1 MKCNSSVSL
10 SHLSAVDFIPF
21 RLYNDFIIFGRKLM
35 NLSVSVL
42 RQKYR
47 RYGEYMWY
55 AALILL
61 LIPVYLG
68 FCDTASLPLL
78 KYALLLGSLMGY
90 CLLGLKIYFLD
101 GRGPKELALFTGIFL
116 LLGLGVVFSGTR
128 ALFSVF
134 LLALGARD
142 VPFSRIAKLCLC
154 FFLGVLA
161 LNTLLVFAGVL
172 EDTLLIRGEVWG
184 RGNVRHTLGFGYPNT
199 LALWG
204 MAAVFA
210 ALLVFPRSF
219 RGLALCLVF
228 SLGLFALTDSKAA
241 CFSQLAALFLCL
253 LLRFLGP
260 KLEGKKW
267 VPWVCGGLVALA
279 AFGFVALSLLY
290 RQDSRIFAL
299 LNTIFSQ
306 RLGYANQGF
315 RLFGISLFGARVDFG
330 WDPVDSLYAYG
341 PICLGLVPSL
351 LYLALAVFCA
361 CRAAGQGKWEMV
373 AVLLAA
379 SLYCT
384 MEYGLINPIL
394 VPVFGACARL
404 SEAKG
409 EQKP

>member
-1 MKCNSSVSL
+1 
-10 SHLSAVDFIPF
+10 
-21 RLYNDFIIFGRKLM
+21 M
-35 NLSVSVL
+35 NLSVSGL
-42 RQKYR
+42 RQKYS
-47 RYGEYMWY
+47 RYGEYLWY
-55 AALILL
+55 GALILL

-68 FCDTASLPLL
+68 FYNTASLPLL
-78 KYALLLGSLMGY
+78 KYTLLLGSLIGY

-101 GRGPKELALFTGIFL
+101 GHSPKELALYTGIFL

-134 LLALGARD
+134 LLAFGARE

-154 FFLGVLA
+154 FFLGVLT

-184 RGNVRHTLGFGYPNT
+184 QGNVRHTLGFGYPNT

-210 ALLVFPRSF
+210 ALLVFT
-219 RGLALCLVF
+219 RGYWGIALCLVL
-228 SLGLFALTDSKAA
+228 SQGLFLLTDSKAA
-241 CFSQLAALFLCL
+241 YFSQLAAVVLCL

-260 KLEGKKW
+260 KLEGKRW
-267 VPWVCGGLVALA
+267 VPWACGGLVALV

-290 RQDSRIFAL
+290 REDSRIFGL

-315 RLFGISLFGARVDFG
+315 RLFGVSLFGAQVDFG
-330 WDPVDSLYAYG
+330 WDPVDSLYTYG

-351 LYLALAVFCA
+351 LYLCLGGYSTY
-361 CRAAGQGKWEMV
+361 RAAKNGKWEMV

-404 SEAKG
+404 TDAKK
-409 EQKP
+409 E

>member
-1 MKCNSSVSL
+1 
-10 SHLSAVDFIPF
+10 
-21 RLYNDFIIFGRKLM
+21 M
-35 NLSVSVL
+35 NLSVSGL
-42 RQKYR
+42 RQKYS
-47 RYGEYMWY
+47 RYGEYLWY
-55 AALILL
+55 SALILL

-68 FCDTASLPLL
+68 FYNTASLPLL
-78 KYALLLGSLMGY
+78 KYTLLLGSLIGY

-101 GRGPKELALFTGIFL
+101 GHSPKELALYTGVFL

-134 LLALGARD
+134 LLAFGARE
-142 VPFSRIAKLCLC
+142 VPFSRIARVCLC

-184 RGNVRHTLGFGYPNT
+184 QGNVRHTLGFGYPNT

-210 ALLVFPRSF
+210 ALLVFT
-219 RGLALCLVF
+219 RGYWGIALCLVL
-228 SLGLFALTDSKAA
+228 SQGLFLLTDSKAA
-241 CFSQLAALFLCL
+241 YFSQLAAVVLCL

-260 KLEGKKW
+260 KLEGKRW
-267 VPWVCGGLVALA
+267 VPWACGGLVALV

-290 RQDSRIFAL
+290 REDSRIFGL

-306 RLGYANQGF
+306 RLGYSNQGF
-315 RLFGISLFGARVDFG
+315 RLFGVSLFGARVDFG
-330 WDPVDSLYAYG
+330 WDPVDSLYTYG

-351 LYLALAVFCA
+351 LYLALAIASTF
-361 CRAAGQGKWEMV
+361 RAVKHGKWEMV

-394 VPVFGACARL
+394 VPVFGACAGL
-404 SEAKG
+404 SEAK
-409 EQKP
+409 EE

>member
-1 MKCNSSVSL
+1 
-10 SHLSAVDFIPF
+10 
-21 RLYNDFIIFGRKLM
+21 M
-35 NLSVSVL
+35 NLSVSGL
-42 RQKYR
+42 RQKYS
-47 RYGEYMWY
+47 RYGEYLWY
-55 AALILL
+55 SALILL

-68 FCDTASLPLL
+68 FYNTASLPLL
-78 KYALLLGSLMGY
+78 KYTLLLGSLIGY

-101 GRGPKELALFTGIFL
+101 GHSPKELALYTGIFL

-134 LLALGARD
+134 LLAFGARE
-142 VPFSRIAKLCLC
+142 VLFSRIAKLCLC
-154 FFLGVLA
+154 FFLGVLT

-184 RGNVRHTLGFGYPNT
+184 QGNVRHTLGFGYPNT

-210 ALLVFPRSF
+210 ALLVFPQSYW
-219 RGLALCLVF
+219 GIALCLVL
-228 SLGLFALTDSKAA
+228 SQGLFLLTDSKAA
-241 CFSQLAALFLCL
+241 YFSQLAAVFLCL

-267 VPWVCGGLVALA
+267 VPWACGGLVALV

-290 RQDSRIFAL
+290 REDSRIFGL

-306 RLGYANQGF
+306 RLGYSNQGL
-315 RLFGISLFGARVDFG
+315 RLFGVSLFGAQVDFG
-330 WDPVDSLYAYG
+330 WDPVDSLYTYG

-351 LYLALAVFCA
+351 FYLCLGVYSTY
-361 CRAAGQGKWEMV
+361 RAAKNGKWEMV

-394 VPVFGACARL
+394 APVFGACARL
-404 SEAKG
+404 TDAKK
-409 EQKP
+409 E

>member
-1 MKCNSSVSL
+1 
-10 SHLSAVDFIPF
+10 
-21 RLYNDFIIFGRKLM
+21 M
-35 NLSVSVL
+35 NLSVSGL
-42 RQKYR
+42 RQKYS
-47 RYGEYMWY
+47 RYGEYLWY
-55 AALILL
+55 SALILL

-78 KYALLLGSLMGY
+78 KYGLLLGSLIGY

-101 GRGPKELALFTGIFL
+101 GHSPKELALYTGIFL

-134 LLALGARD
+134 LLAFGARE

-154 FFLGVLA
+154 FFLGVLT

-184 RGNVRHTLGFGYPNT
+184 QGNVRHTLGFGYPNT

-210 ALLVFPRSF
+210 ALLVFPRSYW
-219 RGLALCLVF
+219 GIALCLVL
-228 SLGLFALTDSKAA
+228 SQGLFLLTDSKAA
-241 CFSQLAALFLCL
+241 YFSQLAAVVLCL

-260 KLEGKKW
+260 KLEGKRW
-267 VPWVCGGLVALA
+267 VPWACGGLVALV

-290 RQDSRIFAL
+290 REDSRIFGL

-306 RLGYANQGF
+306 RLGYSNQGF
-315 RLFGISLFGARVDFG
+315 RLFGVSLFGAQVDFG
-330 WDPVDSLYAYG
+330 WDPVDSLYTYG

-351 LYLALAVFCA
+351 LYLALAIASTF
-361 CRAAGQGKWEMV
+361 RAAKNGKWEMV

-394 VPVFGACARL
+394 APIFGACAGL
-404 SEAKG
+404 SEAK
-409 EQKP
+409 EE

>member
-1 MKCNSSVSL
+1 
-10 SHLSAVDFIPF
+10 
-21 RLYNDFIIFGRKLM
+21 M
-35 NLSVSVL
+35 NLSVSGL
-42 RQKYR
+42 RQKYS
-47 RYGEYMWY
+47 RYGEYLWY
-55 AALILL
+55 SALILL

-68 FCDTASLPLL
+68 FYNTASLPLL
-78 KYALLLGSLMGY
+78 KYTLLLGSLIGY

-101 GRGPKELALFTGIFL
+101 GHSPKELALYTGIFL

-134 LLALGARD
+134 LLAFGARE

-154 FFLGVLA
+154 FFLGVLT

-184 RGNVRHTLGFGYPNT
+184 QGNVRHTLGFGYPNT

-210 ALLVFPRSF
+210 ALLVFTRSYW
-219 RGLALCLVF
+219 GIALCLVL
-228 SLGLFALTDSKAA
+228 SQGLFLLTDSKAA
-241 CFSQLAALFLCL
+241 YFSQLAAVFLCL

-267 VPWVCGGLVALA
+267 VPWVCGGLVALV

-290 RQDSRIFAL
+290 REDSRIFGL

-306 RLGYANQGF
+306 RLGYSNQGL
-315 RLFGISLFGARVDFG
+315 RLFGISLFGAQVDFG
-330 WDPVDSLYAYG
+330 WDPVDSLYTYG

-351 LYLALAVFCA
+351 LYLCLGVSSTW
-361 CRAAGQGKWEMV
+361 RAAKNGKWEMV

-394 VPVFGACARL
+394 APVFGACARL
-404 SEAKG
+404 TDAKK
-409 EQKP
+409 E

>member
-1 MKCNSSVSL
+1 
-10 SHLSAVDFIPF
+10 
-21 RLYNDFIIFGRKLM
+21 M
-35 NLSVSVL
+35 NLSVSGL
-42 RQKYR
+42 RQKYS
-47 RYGEYMWY
+47 RYGEYLWY
-55 AALILL
+55 SALILL

-78 KYALLLGSLMGY
+78 KYTLLLGSLIGY

-101 GRGPKELALFTGIFL
+101 GHSPKELALYTGIFL

-134 LLALGARD
+134 LLAFGARE
-142 VPFSRIAKLCLC
+142 VPFSRIARVCLC

-184 RGNVRHTLGFGYPNT
+184 QGNVRHTLGFGYPNT

-210 ALLVFPRSF
+210 ALLVFTRSYW
-219 RGLALCLVF
+219 GIALCLVL
-228 SLGLFALTDSKAA
+228 SQGLFLLTDSKAA
-241 CFSQLAALFLCL
+241 YFSQLAAVVLCL

-267 VPWVCGGLVALA
+267 VPWVCGGLVALV

-290 RQDSRIFAL
+290 REDSRIFGL

-306 RLGYANQGF
+306 RLGYSNQGL

-330 WDPVDSLYAYG
+330 WDPVDSLYTYG

-351 LYLALAVFCA
+351 LYLCLGVSSTW
-361 CRAAGQGKWEMV
+361 RAAKNGKWEMV

-394 VPVFGACARL
+394 APVFGACARL
-404 SEAKG
+404 TDAKK
-409 EQKP
+409 E

>member
-1 MKCNSSVSL
+1 MKSNSPEAL
-10 SHLSAVDFIPF
+10 SFLSAVDFIPF

-35 NLSVSVL
+35 NLSVSGL
-42 RQKYR
+42 RQKYS
-47 RYGEYMWY
+47 RYGEYLWY
-55 AALILL
+55 SALILL

-68 FCDTASLPLL
+68 FYNTASLPLL
-78 KYALLLGSLMGY
+78 KYTLLLGSLIGY

-101 GRGPKELALFTGIFL
+101 GHSPKELALYTGIFL

-134 LLALGARD
+134 LLAFGARE

-154 FFLGVLA
+154 FFLGVLT

-184 RGNVRHTLGFGYPNT
+184 QGNVRHTLGFGYPNT

-210 ALLVFPRSF
+210 ALLVFTRSYW
-219 RGLALCLVF
+219 GIALCLVL
-228 SLGLFALTDSKAA
+228 SQGLFLLTDSKAA
-241 CFSQLAALFLCL
+241 YFSQLAAVFLCL

-267 VPWVCGGLVALA
+267 VPWVCGGLVALV

-290 RQDSRIFAL
+290 REDSRIFGL

-306 RLGYANQGF
+306 RLGYSNQGL
-315 RLFGISLFGARVDFG
+315 RLFGISLFGAQVDFG
-330 WDPVDSLYAYG
+330 WDPVDSLYTYG

-351 LYLALAVFCA
+351 LYLCLGVSSTW
-361 CRAAGQGKWEMV
+361 RAAKNGKWEMV

-394 VPVFGACARL
+394 APVFGACARL
-404 SEAKG
+404 TDAKK
-409 EQKP
+409 E

>member
-1 MKCNSSVSL
+1 
-10 SHLSAVDFIPF
+10 
-21 RLYNDFIIFGRKLM
+21 M
-35 NLSVSVL
+35 NLSVSGL
-42 RQKYR
+42 RQKYS
-47 RYGEYMWY
+47 RYGEYLWY
-55 AALILL
+55 SALILL

-68 FCDTASLPLL
+68 FYNTASLPLL
-78 KYALLLGSLMGY
+78 KYTLLLGSLIGY

-101 GRGPKELALFTGIFL
+101 GHSPKELALYTGIFL

-134 LLALGARD
+134 LLAFGARE

-154 FFLGVLA
+154 FFLGVLT

-184 RGNVRHTLGFGYPNT
+184 QGNVRHTLGFGYPNT

-210 ALLVFPRSF
+210 ALLVFT
-219 RGLALCLVF
+219 RGYWGIALCLVL
-228 SLGLFALTDSKAA
+228 SQGLFLLTDSKAA
-241 CFSQLAALFLCL
+241 YFSQLAAVVLCL

-260 KLEGKKW
+260 KLEGKRW
-267 VPWVCGGLVALA
+267 VPWACGGLVALV

-290 RQDSRIFAL
+290 REDSRIFGL

-306 RLGYANQGF
+306 RLGYSNQGF
-315 RLFGISLFGARVDFG
+315 RLFGVSLFGAQVDFG
-330 WDPVDSLYAYG
+330 WDPVDSLYTYG

-351 LYLALAVFCA
+351 LYLCLGGYSTY
-361 CRAAGQGKWEMV
+361 RAAKNGKWEMV

-394 VPVFGACARL
+394 VPVFGACAGL
-404 SEAKG
+404 SEAK
-409 EQKP
+409 EE

>member
-1 MKCNSSVSL
+1 
-10 SHLSAVDFIPF
+10 
-21 RLYNDFIIFGRKLM
+21 M
-35 NLSVSVL
+35 NLSVSGL
-42 RQKYR
+42 RQKYS
-47 RYGEYMWY
+47 RYGEYLWY
-55 AALILL
+55 SALILL

-78 KYALLLGSLMGY
+78 KYTLLLGSLIGY

-101 GRGPKELALFTGIFL
+101 GHSPKELALYTGIFL

-134 LLALGARD
+134 LLAFGARE
-142 VPFSRIAKLCLC
+142 VPFSRIARVCLC
-154 FFLGVLA
+154 FFLGVLT

-184 RGNVRHTLGFGYPNT
+184 QGNVRHTLGFGYPNT

-210 ALLVFPRSF
+210 ALLVFT
-219 RGLALCLVF
+219 RGYWGIALCLVL
-228 SLGLFALTDSKAA
+228 SQGLFLLTDSKAA
-241 CFSQLAALFLCL
+241 YFSQLAAVFLCL

-260 KLEGKKW
+260 KLEGKRW
-267 VPWVCGGLVALA
+267 VPWACGGLVALV

-290 RQDSRIFAL
+290 REDSRIFGL

-306 RLGYANQGF
+306 RLGYSNQGF
-315 RLFGISLFGARVDFG
+315 RLFGVSLFGAQVDFG
-330 WDPVDSLYAYG
+330 WDPVDSLYTYG

-351 LYLALAVFCA
+351 LYLCLGGYSTY
-361 CRAAGQGKWEMV
+361 RAAKNGKWEMV

-394 VPVFGACARL
+394 APVFGACARL
-404 SEAKG
+404 TDAKK
-409 EQKP
+409 E

>member
-1 MKCNSSVSL
+1 
-10 SHLSAVDFIPF
+10 
-21 RLYNDFIIFGRKLM
+21 M
-35 NLSVSVL
+35 NLSVSGL
-42 RQKYR
+42 RQKYS
-47 RYGEYMWY
+47 RYGEYLWY
-55 AALILL
+55 SALILL

-68 FCDTASLPLL
+68 FYNTASLPLL
-78 KYALLLGSLMGY
+78 KYTLLLGSLIGY

-101 GRGPKELALFTGIFL
+101 GHSPKELALYTGIFL

-134 LLALGARD
+134 LLAFGARE

-154 FFLGVLA
+154 FFLGVLT

-184 RGNVRHTLGFGYPNT
+184 QGNVRHTLGFGYPNT

-210 ALLVFPRSF
+210 ALLVFT
-219 RGLALCLVF
+219 RGYWGIALCLVL
-228 SLGLFALTDSKAA
+228 SQGLFLLTDSKAA
-241 CFSQLAALFLCL
+241 YFSQLAAVVLCL

-260 KLEGKKW
+260 KLEGKRW
-267 VPWVCGGLVALA
+267 VPWACGGLVALV

-290 RQDSRIFAL
+290 REDSRIFGL

-306 RLGYANQGF
+306 RLGYSNQGF
-315 RLFGISLFGARVDFG
+315 RLFGVSLFGAQVDFG
-330 WDPVDSLYAYG
+330 WDPVDSLYTYG

-351 LYLALAVFCA
+351 LYLCLGGYSTY
-361 CRAAGQGKWEMV
+361 RAAKNGKWEMV

-404 SEAKG
+404 TDAKK
-409 EQKP
+409 E

>member
-1 MKCNSSVSL
+1 
-10 SHLSAVDFIPF
+10 
-21 RLYNDFIIFGRKLM
+21 M
-35 NLSVSVL
+35 NLSVSGL
-42 RQKYR
+42 RQKYS
-47 RYGEYMWY
+47 RYGEYLWY
-55 AALILL
+55 SALILL

-68 FCDTASLPLL
+68 FYNTASLPLL
-78 KYALLLGSLMGY
+78 KYTLLLGSLIGY

-101 GRGPKELALFTGIFL
+101 GHSPKELALYTGIFL

-134 LLALGARD
+134 LLALGARE

-154 FFLGVLA
+154 FFLGVLT

-184 RGNVRHTLGFGYPNT
+184 QGNVRHTLGFGYPNT

-210 ALLVFPRSF
+210 ALLVFT
-219 RGLALCLVF
+219 RGYWGIALCLVL
-228 SLGLFALTDSKAA
+228 SQGLFLLTDSKAA
-241 CFSQLAALFLCL
+241 YFSQLAAVVLCL

-260 KLEGKKW
+260 KLEGKRW
-267 VPWVCGGLVALA
+267 VPWACGGLVALV

-290 RQDSRIFAL
+290 REDSRIFGL

-315 RLFGISLFGARVDFG
+315 RLFGVSLFGAQVDFG
-330 WDPVDSLYAYG
+330 WDPVDSLYTYG

-351 LYLALAVFCA
+351 LYLCLGGYSTY
-361 CRAAGQGKWEMV
+361 RAAKNGKWEMV

-394 VPVFGACARL
+394 APIFGACAGL
-404 SEAKG
+404 SEAK
-409 EQKP
+409 EE

>member
-1 MKCNSSVSL
+1 
-10 SHLSAVDFIPF
+10 
-21 RLYNDFIIFGRKLM
+21 M
-35 NLSVSVL
+35 NLSVSGL
-42 RQKYR
+42 RQKYS
-47 RYGEYMWY
+47 RYGEYLWY
-55 AALILL
+55 SALILL

-68 FCDTASLPLL
+68 FYNTASLPLL
-78 KYALLLGSLMGY
+78 KYTLLLGSLIGY

-101 GRGPKELALFTGIFL
+101 GHSPKELALYTGIFL

-134 LLALGARD
+134 LLAFGARE

-154 FFLGVLA
+154 FFLGVLT

-184 RGNVRHTLGFGYPNT
+184 QGNVRHTLGFGYPNT

-210 ALLVFPRSF
+210 ALLVFT
-219 RGLALCLVF
+219 RGYWGIALCLVL
-228 SLGLFALTDSKAA
+228 SQGLFLLTDSKAA
-241 CFSQLAALFLCL
+241 YFSQLAAVVLCL

-260 KLEGKKW
+260 KLEGKRW
-267 VPWVCGGLVALA
+267 VPWACGGLVALV

-290 RQDSRIFAL
+290 REDSRIFGL

-306 RLGYANQGF
+306 RLGYSNQGF
-315 RLFGISLFGARVDFG
+315 RLFGVSLFGAQVDFG
-330 WDPVDSLYAYG
+330 WDPVDSLYTYG

-351 LYLALAVFCA
+351 LYLCLGVSSTW
-361 CRAAGQGKWEMV
+361 RAAKNGKWEMV

-394 VPVFGACARL
+394 APIFGACAGL
-404 SEAKG
+404 SEAK
-409 EQKP
+409 EE

>member
-1 MKCNSSVSL
+1 
-10 SHLSAVDFIPF
+10 
-21 RLYNDFIIFGRKLM
+21 M
-35 NLSVSVL
+35 NLSVSGL
-42 RQKYR
+42 RQKYS
-47 RYGEYMWY
+47 RYGEYLWY
-55 AALILL
+55 SALILL

-68 FCDTASLPLL
+68 FYNTASLPLL
-78 KYALLLGSLMGY
+78 KYTLLLGSLIGY

-101 GRGPKELALFTGIFL
+101 GHSPKELALYTGIFL

-134 LLALGARD
+134 LLAFGARE

-154 FFLGVLA
+154 FFLGVLT

-184 RGNVRHTLGFGYPNT
+184 QGNVRHTLGFGYPNT

-210 ALLVFPRSF
+210 ALLVFPRSYW
-219 RGLALCLVF
+219 GIALCLVL
-228 SLGLFALTDSKAA
+228 SQGLFLLTDSKAA
-241 CFSQLAALFLCL
+241 YFSQLAAVFLCL

-267 VPWVCGGLVALA
+267 VPWVCGGLVALV

-290 RQDSRIFAL
+290 REDSRIFGL

-306 RLGYANQGF
+306 RLGYSNQGL
-315 RLFGISLFGARVDFG
+315 RLFGISLFGAQVDFG
-330 WDPVDSLYAYG
+330 WDPVDSLYTYG

-351 LYLALAVFCA
+351 LYLCLGVSSTW
-361 CRAAGQGKWEMV
+361 RAAKNGKWEMV

-394 VPVFGACARL
+394 APVFGACARL
-404 SEAKG
+404 TDAKK
-409 EQKP
+409 E

>member
-1 MKCNSSVSL
+1 
-10 SHLSAVDFIPF
+10 
-21 RLYNDFIIFGRKLM
+21 M

-42 RQKYR
+42 RQKFR

-101 GRGPKELALFTGIFL
+101 GHSPKELALYTGIFL

-134 LLALGARD
+134 LLAFGARE
-142 VPFSRIAKLCLC
+142 VLFSRIAKLCLC
-154 FFLGVLA
+154 FFLGVLT

-184 RGNVRHTLGFGYPNT
+184 QGNVRHTLGFGYPNT

-219 RGLALCLVF
+219 WGLPSAWCSPRG
-228 SLGLFALTDSKAA
+228 SL
-241 CFSQLAALFLCL
+241 
-253 LLRFLGP
+253 R
-260 KLEGKKW
+260 
-267 VPWVCGGLVALA
+267 
-279 AFGFVALSLLY
+279 
-290 RQDSRIFAL
+290 
-299 LNTIFSQ
+299 
-306 RLGYANQGF
+306 
-315 RLFGISLFGARVDFG
+315 
-330 WDPVDSLYAYG
+330 
-341 PICLGLVPSL
+341 
-351 LYLALAVFCA
+351 
-361 CRAAGQGKWEMV
+361 
-373 AVLLAA
+373 
-379 SLYCT
+379 
-384 MEYGLINPIL
+384 
-394 VPVFGACARL
+394 
-404 SEAKG
+404 
-409 EQKP
+409 

>member
-1 MKCNSSVSL
+1 
-10 SHLSAVDFIPF
+10 
-21 RLYNDFIIFGRKLM
+21 M
-35 NLSVSVL
+35 NLSVSGL
-42 RQKYR
+42 RQKYS
-47 RYGEYMWY
+47 RYGEYLWY
-55 AALILL
+55 SALILL

-68 FCDTASLPLL
+68 FYNTASMPLL
-78 KYALLLGSLMGY
+78 KYTLLLGSLIGY

-101 GRGPKELALFTGIFL
+101 GHSPKELALYTGVFL

-134 LLALGARD
+134 LLALGARE

-154 FFLGVLA
+154 FFLGVLT

-184 RGNVRHTLGFGYPNT
+184 QGNVRHTLGFGYPNT

-210 ALLVFPRSF
+210 ALLVFPQSYW
-219 RGLALCLVF
+219 GIALCLVL
-228 SLGLFALTDSKAA
+228 SQGLFLLTDSKAA
-241 CFSQLAALFLCL
+241 YFSQLAAVFLCL

-267 VPWVCGGLVALA
+267 VPWVCGGLVALV
-279 AFGFVALSLLY
+279 AFGFVALSLFY
-290 RQDSRIFAL
+290 REDSRIFGL

-315 RLFGISLFGARVDFG
+315 RLFGVSLFGARVDFG

-351 LYLALAVFCA
+351 LYLALAIASTF
-361 CRAAGQGKWEMV
+361 RAAKNGKWEMV

-394 VPVFGACARL
+394 APVFGACARL
-404 SEAKG
+404 TDAKK
-409 EQKP
+409 E

>member
-1 MKCNSSVSL
+1 MKSNSPEAL
-10 SHLSAVDFIPF
+10 SFLSAVDFIPF

-35 NLSVSVL
+35 NLSVSGL
-42 RQKYR
+42 RQKYS
-47 RYGEYMWY
+47 RYGEYLWY
-55 AALILL
+55 SALILL

-78 KYALLLGSLMGY
+78 KYGLLLGSLIGY

-101 GRGPKELALFTGIFL
+101 GHSPKELALYTGIFL

-134 LLALGARD
+134 LLAFGARE

-154 FFLGVLA
+154 FFLGVLT

-184 RGNVRHTLGFGYPNT
+184 QGNVRHTLGFGYPNT

-210 ALLVFPRSF
+210 ALLVFTRSYW
-219 RGLALCLVF
+219 GIALCLVL
-228 SLGLFALTDSKAA
+228 SQGLFLLTDSKAA
-241 CFSQLAALFLCL
+241 YFSQLAAVFLCL

-267 VPWVCGGLVALA
+267 VPWVCGGLVALV

-290 RQDSRIFAL
+290 REDSRIFGL

-306 RLGYANQGF
+306 RLGYSNQGL
-315 RLFGISLFGARVDFG
+315 RLFGISLFGAQVDFG
-330 WDPVDSLYAYG
+330 WDPVDSLYTYG

-351 LYLALAVFCA
+351 LYLCLGVSSTW
-361 CRAAGQGKWEMV
+361 RAAKNGKWEMV

-394 VPVFGACARL
+394 APVFGACARL
-404 SEAKG
+404 TDAKK
-409 EQKP
+409 E

>member
-1 MKCNSSVSL
+1 
-10 SHLSAVDFIPF
+10 
-21 RLYNDFIIFGRKLM
+21 M
-35 NLSVSVL
+35 NLSVSGL
-42 RQKYR
+42 RQKYS
-47 RYGEYMWY
+47 RYGEYLWY
-55 AALILL
+55 SALILL

-68 FCDTASLPLL
+68 FYNTASLPLL
-78 KYALLLGSLMGY
+78 KYTLLLGSLIGY

-101 GRGPKELALFTGIFL
+101 GHSPKELALYTGIFL

-134 LLALGARD
+134 LLAMGARE

-154 FFLGVLA
+154 FFLGVLT

-184 RGNVRHTLGFGYPNT
+184 QGNVRHTLGFGYPNT

-210 ALLVFPRSF
+210 ALLVFPQSYW
-219 RGLALCLVF
+219 GIALCLVL
-228 SLGLFALTDSKAA
+228 SQGLFLLTDSKAA
-241 CFSQLAALFLCL
+241 YFSQLAAVFLCL

-267 VPWVCGGLVALA
+267 VPWVCGGLVALVA
-279 AFGFVALSLLY
+279 LGFAALSLLY
-290 RQDSRIFAL
+290 REDSRIFGL

-306 RLGYANQGF
+306 RLGYSNQGL
-315 RLFGISLFGARVDFG
+315 RLFGVSLFGAQVDFG
-330 WDPVDSLYAYG
+330 WDPVDSLYTYG

-351 LYLALAVFCA
+351 FYLCLGVYSTY
-361 CRAAGQGKWEMV
+361 RAAKNGKWEMV

-394 VPVFGACARL
+394 APVFGACARL
-404 SEAKG
+404 TDAKK
-409 EQKP
+409 E

>member
-1 MKCNSSVSL
+1 
-10 SHLSAVDFIPF
+10 
-21 RLYNDFIIFGRKLM
+21 M
-35 NLSVSVL
+35 NLSVSGL
-42 RQKYR
+42 RQKYS
-47 RYGEYMWY
+47 RYGEYLWY
-55 AALILL
+55 SALILL

-68 FCDTASLPLL
+68 FYNTASLPLL
-78 KYALLLGSLMGY
+78 KYTLLLGSLIGY

-101 GRGPKELALFTGIFL
+101 GHSPKELALYTGIFL

-134 LLALGARD
+134 LLALGARE
-142 VPFSRIAKLCLC
+142 VPFSRIARVCLC

-172 EDTLLIRGEVWG
+172 EDTLIIRGEIWG

-210 ALLVFPRSF
+210 ALLVFT
-219 RGLALCLVF
+219 RGYWGIALCLVL
-228 SLGLFALTDSKAA
+228 SQGLFLLTDSKAA
-241 CFSQLAALFLCL
+241 YFSQLAAVVLCL

-260 KLEGKKW
+260 KLEGKRW
-267 VPWVCGGLVALA
+267 VPWACGGLVALV

-290 RQDSRIFAL
+290 REDSRIFGL

-306 RLGYANQGF
+306 RLGYSNQGL
-315 RLFGISLFGARVDFG
+315 RLFGVSLFGAQVDFG
-330 WDPVDSLYAYG
+330 WDPVDSLYTYG

-351 LYLALAVFCA
+351 FYLCLGVYSTY
-361 CRAAGQGKWEMV
+361 RAAKNGKWEMV

-394 VPVFGACARL
+394 APIFGACAGL
-404 SEAKG
+404 SEAK
-409 EQKP
+409 EE

>member
-1 MKCNSSVSL
+1 
-10 SHLSAVDFIPF
+10 
-21 RLYNDFIIFGRKLM
+21 M
-35 NLSVSVL
+35 NLSVSGL
-42 RQKYR
+42 RQKYS
-47 RYGEYMWY
+47 RYGEYLWY
-55 AALILL
+55 SALILL

-78 KYALLLGSLMGY
+78 KYGLLLGSLIGY

-101 GRGPKELALFTGIFL
+101 GHSPKELALYTGIFL

-134 LLALGARD
+134 LLALGARE
-142 VPFSRIAKLCLC
+142 VPFSRIARVCLC

-184 RGNVRHTLGFGYPNT
+184 QGNVRHTLGFGYPNT

-210 ALLVFPRSF
+210 ALLVFTRSYW
-219 RGLALCLVF
+219 GIALCLVL
-228 SLGLFALTDSKAA
+228 SQGLFLLTDSKAA
-241 CFSQLAALFLCL
+241 YFSQLAAVFLCL

-267 VPWVCGGLVALA
+267 VPWVCGGLVALV

-290 RQDSRIFAL
+290 REDSRIFGL

-306 RLGYANQGF
+306 RLGYSNQGL
-315 RLFGISLFGARVDFG
+315 RLFGISLFGAQVDFG
-330 WDPVDSLYAYG
+330 WDPVDSLYTYG

-351 LYLALAVFCA
+351 LYLCLGVSSTW
-361 CRAAGQGKWEMV
+361 RAAKNGKWEMV

-394 VPVFGACARL
+394 APVFGACARL
-404 SEAKG
+404 TDAKK
-409 EQKP
+409 E

>member
-1 MKCNSSVSL
+1 
-10 SHLSAVDFIPF
+10 
-21 RLYNDFIIFGRKLM
+21 M
-35 NLSVSVL
+35 NLSVSGL
-42 RQKYR
+42 RQKYS
-47 RYGEYMWY
+47 RYGEYLWY
-55 AALILL
+55 SALILL

-78 KYALLLGSLMGY
+78 KYTLLLGSLIGY

-101 GRGPKELALFTGIFL
+101 DHSPKELALYTGIFL

-134 LLALGARD
+134 LLALGARE

-184 RGNVRHTLGFGYPNT
+184 QGNVRHTLGFGYPNT

-267 VPWVCGGLVALA
+267 VPWVCGGLVALV

-290 RQDSRIFAL
+290 REDSRIFGL

-306 RLGYANQGF
+306 RLGYSNQGF
-315 RLFGISLFGARVDFG
+315 RLFGVSLFGARVDFG
-330 WDPVDSLYAYG
+330 WDPVDSLYTYG

-351 LYLALAVFCA
+351 LYLALAIASTF
-361 CRAAGQGKWEMV
+361 RAVKHGKWEMV

-394 VPVFGACARL
+394 APIFGACAGL
-404 SEAKG
+404 SEAK
-409 EQKP
+409 EE

>member
-1 MKCNSSVSL
+1 
-10 SHLSAVDFIPF
+10 
-21 RLYNDFIIFGRKLM
+21 M
-35 NLSVSVL
+35 NLSVSGL
-42 RQKYR
+42 RQKYS
-47 RYGEYMWY
+47 RYGEYLWY
-55 AALILL
+55 SALILL

-68 FCDTASLPLL
+68 FYNTASLPLL
-78 KYALLLGSLMGY
+78 KYTLLLGSLIGY

-101 GRGPKELALFTGIFL
+101 GHSPKELALYTGIFL

-134 LLALGARD
+134 LLALGARE

-154 FFLGVLA
+154 FFLGVLT

-184 RGNVRHTLGFGYPNT
+184 QGNVRHTLGFGYPNT

-210 ALLVFPRSF
+210 ALLVFPQSYW
-219 RGLALCLVF
+219 GIALCLVL
-228 SLGLFALTDSKAA
+228 SQGLFLLTDSKAA
-241 CFSQLAALFLCL
+241 YFSQLAAVFLCL

-267 VPWVCGGLVALA
+267 VPWACGGLVALV

-290 RQDSRIFAL
+290 REDSRIFGL

-306 RLGYANQGF
+306 RLGYSNQGL
-315 RLFGISLFGARVDFG
+315 RLFGVSLFGAQVDFG
-330 WDPVDSLYAYG
+330 WDPVDSLYTYG

-351 LYLALAVFCA
+351 FYLCLGVYSTY
-361 CRAAGQGKWEMV
+361 RAAKNGKWEMV

-394 VPVFGACARL
+394 APIFGACAGL
-404 SEAKG
+404 SEAK
-409 EQKP
+409 EE

>member
-1 MKCNSSVSL
+1 
-10 SHLSAVDFIPF
+10 
-21 RLYNDFIIFGRKLM
+21 M
-35 NLSVSVL
+35 NLSVSGL
-42 RQKYR
+42 RQKYS
-47 RYGEYMWY
+47 RYGEYLWY
-55 AALILL
+55 SALILL

-78 KYALLLGSLMGY
+78 KYTLLLGSLIGY

-101 GRGPKELALFTGIFL
+101 GHSPKELALYTGVFL

-134 LLALGARD
+134 LLALGARE

-154 FFLGVLA
+154 FFLGVLT

-184 RGNVRHTLGFGYPNT
+184 QGNVRHTLGFGYPNT

-210 ALLVFPRSF
+210 ALLVFPRSYW
-219 RGLALCLVF
+219 GIALCLVL
-228 SLGLFALTDSKAA
+228 SQGLFLLTDSKAA
-241 CFSQLAALFLCL
+241 YFSQLAAVVLCL

-260 KLEGKKW
+260 KLVGKKW
-267 VPWVCGGLVALA
+267 VPWVCGGLVALV

-290 RQDSRIFAL
+290 REDSRIFGL

-306 RLGYANQGF
+306 RLGYSNQGF
-315 RLFGISLFGARVDFG
+315 RLFGVSLFGAHVDFG
-330 WDPVDSLYAYG
+330 WDPVDSLYTYG

-351 LYLALAVFCA
+351 LYLSLVVSST
-361 CRAAGQGKWEMV
+361 CRAAKNGKWEMV

-394 VPVFGACARL
+394 APVFGACARL
-404 SEAKG
+404 TDAKK
-409 EQKP
+409 E

>member
-1 MKCNSSVSL
+1 
-10 SHLSAVDFIPF
+10 
-21 RLYNDFIIFGRKLM
+21 M
-35 NLSVSVL
+35 NLSVSGL
-42 RQKYR
+42 RQKYS
-47 RYGEYMWY
+47 RYGEYLWY
-55 AALILL
+55 SALILL

-68 FCDTASLPLL
+68 FYNTASLPLL
-78 KYALLLGSLMGY
+78 KYTLLLGSLIGY

-128 ALFSVF
+128 ALFSGF
-134 LLALGARD
+134 LLALGARE

-154 FFLGVLA
+154 FFLGVLT

-184 RGNVRHTLGFGYPNT
+184 QGNVRHTLGFGYPNT

-210 ALLVFPRSF
+210 ALLVFPQSYW
-219 RGLALCLVF
+219 GIALCLVL
-228 SLGLFALTDSKAA
+228 SQGLFLLTDSKAA
-241 CFSQLAALFLCL
+241 YFSQLAAVFLCL

-267 VPWVCGGLVALA
+267 VPWACGGLVALV

-290 RQDSRIFAL
+290 REDSRIFGL

-306 RLGYANQGF
+306 RLGYSNQGL
-315 RLFGISLFGARVDFG
+315 RLFGVSLFGAQVDFG
-330 WDPVDSLYAYG
+330 WDPVDSLYTYG

-351 LYLALAVFCA
+351 FYLCLGVYSTY
-361 CRAAGQGKWEMV
+361 RAAKNGKWEMV

-394 VPVFGACARL
+394 APVFGACARL
-404 SEAKG
+404 TDAKK
-409 EQKP
+409 E

>member
-1 MKCNSSVSL
+1 
-10 SHLSAVDFIPF
+10 
-21 RLYNDFIIFGRKLM
+21 M
-35 NLSVSVL
+35 NLSVSGL
-42 RQKYR
+42 RQKYS
-47 RYGEYMWY
+47 RYGEYLWY
-55 AALILL
+55 SALILL

-68 FCDTASLPLL
+68 FYNTASLPLL
-78 KYALLLGSLMGY
+78 KYTLLLGSLIGY

-101 GRGPKELALFTGIFL
+101 GHSPKELALYTGIFL

-134 LLALGARD
+134 LLALGARE
-142 VPFSRIAKLCLC
+142 VPFSRIARVCLC

-184 RGNVRHTLGFGYPNT
+184 QGNVRHTLGFGYPNT

-210 ALLVFPRSF
+210 ALLVFPRSYW
-219 RGLALCLVF
+219 GIALCLVL
-228 SLGLFALTDSKAA
+228 SQGLFLLTNSKAA
-241 CFSQLAALFLCL
+241 YFSQLAAVFLCL

-267 VPWVCGGLVALA
+267 VPWVCGGLVALV

-290 RQDSRIFAL
+290 REDSRIFGL

-306 RLGYANQGF
+306 RLGYSNQGF
-315 RLFGISLFGARVDFG
+315 RLFGVSLFGARVDFG
-330 WDPVDSLYAYG
+330 WDPVDSLYTYG

-351 LYLALAVFCA
+351 LYLALAIASTF
-361 CRAAGQGKWEMV
+361 RAVKHGKWEMV

-394 VPVFGACARL
+394 APIFGACAGL
-404 SEAKG
+404 SEAK
-409 EQKP
+409 EE

>member
-1 MKCNSSVSL
+1 
-10 SHLSAVDFIPF
+10 
-21 RLYNDFIIFGRKLM
+21 M
-35 NLSVSVL
+35 NLSVSGL
-42 RQKYR
+42 RQKYS
-47 RYGEYMWY
+47 RYGEYLWY
-55 AALILL
+55 SALILL

-78 KYALLLGSLMGY
+78 KYTLLLGSLIGY

-101 GRGPKELALFTGIFL
+101 GHSPKELALYTGVFL

-134 LLALGARD
+134 LLALGARE

-154 FFLGVLA
+154 FFLGVLT

-184 RGNVRHTLGFGYPNT
+184 QGNVRHTLGFGYPNT

-210 ALLVFPRSF
+210 ALLVFT
-219 RGLALCLVF
+219 RGYWGIALCLVL
-228 SLGLFALTDSKAA
+228 SQGLFLLTDSKAA
-241 CFSQLAALFLCL
+241 YFSQLAAVFLCL

-267 VPWVCGGLVALA
+267 VPWVCGGLVALV

-290 RQDSRIFAL
+290 REDSRIFGL

-315 RLFGISLFGARVDFG
+315 RLFGVSLFGAQVDFG
-330 WDPVDSLYAYG
+330 WDPVDSLYTYG

-351 LYLALAVFCA
+351 LYLCLGGYSTY
-361 CRAAGQGKWEMV
+361 RAAKNGKWEMV

-394 VPVFGACARL
+394 APIFGACAGL
-404 SEAKG
+404 SEAK
-409 EQKP
+409 EE

>member
-1 MKCNSSVSL
+1 
-10 SHLSAVDFIPF
+10 
-21 RLYNDFIIFGRKLM
+21 M
-35 NLSVSVL
+35 NLSVSGL
-42 RQKYR
+42 RQKYS
-47 RYGEYMWY
+47 RYGEYLWY
-55 AALILL
+55 SALILL

-78 KYALLLGSLMGY
+78 KYGLLLGSLIGY

-101 GRGPKELALFTGIFL
+101 GHSPKELALYTGIFL

-134 LLALGARD
+134 LLALGARE
-142 VPFSRIAKLCLC
+142 VPFSRIARVCLC

-184 RGNVRHTLGFGYPNT
+184 QGNVRHTLGFGYPNT

-210 ALLVFPRSF
+210 ALLVFT
-219 RGLALCLVF
+219 RGYWGIALCLVL
-228 SLGLFALTDSKAA
+228 SQGLFLLTDSKAA
-241 CFSQLAALFLCL
+241 YFSQLAAVFLCL

-260 KLEGKKW
+260 KLEGKRW
-267 VPWVCGGLVALA
+267 VPWACGGLVALV

-290 RQDSRIFAL
+290 REDSRIFGL

-306 RLGYANQGF
+306 RLGYSNQGF
-315 RLFGISLFGARVDFG
+315 RLFGVSLFGAQVDFG
-330 WDPVDSLYAYG
+330 WDPVDSLYTYG

-351 LYLALAVFCA
+351 LYLCLGVSSTW
-361 CRAAGQGKWEMV
+361 RAAKNGKWEMV

-404 SEAKG
+404 TDAKK
-409 EQKP
+409 E

>member
-1 MKCNSSVSL
+1 
-10 SHLSAVDFIPF
+10 
-21 RLYNDFIIFGRKLM
+21 M
-35 NLSVSVL
+35 NLSVSGL
-42 RQKYR
+42 RQKYS
-47 RYGEYMWY
+47 RYGEYLWY
-55 AALILL
+55 SALILL

-78 KYALLLGSLMGY
+78 KYTLLLGSLIGY

-101 GRGPKELALFTGIFL
+101 GHSPKELALYTGIFL

-134 LLALGARD
+134 LLAFGARE

-184 RGNVRHTLGFGYPNT
+184 QGNVRHTLGFGYPNT

-210 ALLVFPRSF
+210 ALLVFT
-219 RGLALCLVF
+219 RGYWGIALCLVL
-228 SLGLFALTDSKAA
+228 SQGLFLLTDSKAA
-241 CFSQLAALFLCL
+241 YFSQLAAVFLCL

-267 VPWVCGGLVALA
+267 VPWVCGGLVALV

-290 RQDSRIFAL
+290 REDSRIFGL

-306 RLGYANQGF
+306 RLGYSNQGF
-315 RLFGISLFGARVDFG
+315 RLFGVSLFGAQVDFG
-330 WDPVDSLYAYG
+330 WDPVDSLYTYG

-351 LYLALAVFCA
+351 LYLCLGGYSTY
-361 CRAAGQGKWEMV
+361 RAAKNGKWEMV

-404 SEAKG
+404 TDAKK
-409 EQKP
+409 E

>member
-1 MKCNSSVSL
+1 MKSNSPEALSL
-10 SHLSAVDFIPF
+10 LSAVDFIPF

-35 NLSVSVL
+35 NLSVSGL
-42 RQKYR
+42 RQKYS
-47 RYGEYMWY
+47 RYGEYLWY
-55 AALILL
+55 SALILL

-68 FCDTASLPLL
+68 FYNTASLPLL
-78 KYALLLGSLMGY
+78 KYTLLLGSLIGY

-101 GRGPKELALFTGIFL
+101 GHSPKELALYTGIFL

-134 LLALGARD
+134 LLAFGARE

-154 FFLGVLA
+154 FFLGVLT

-184 RGNVRHTLGFGYPNT
+184 QGNVRHTLGFGYPNT

-210 ALLVFPRSF
+210 ALLVFT
-219 RGLALCLVF
+219 RGYWGIALCLVL
-228 SLGLFALTDSKAA
+228 SQGLFLLTDSKAA
-241 CFSQLAALFLCL
+241 YFSQLAAVVLCL

-260 KLEGKKW
+260 KLEGKRW
-267 VPWVCGGLVALA
+267 VPWACGGLVALV

-290 RQDSRIFAL
+290 REDSRIFGL

-306 RLGYANQGF
+306 RLGYSNQGF
-315 RLFGISLFGARVDFG
+315 RLFGVSLFGAQVDFG
-330 WDPVDSLYAYG
+330 WDPVDSLYTYG

-351 LYLALAVFCA
+351 LYLCLGVSSTW
-361 CRAAGQGKWEMV
+361 RAAKNGKWEMV

-394 VPVFGACARL
+394 APIFGACAGL
-404 SEAKG
+404 SEAK
-409 EQKP
+409 EE

>member
-1 MKCNSSVSL
+1 
-10 SHLSAVDFIPF
+10 
-21 RLYNDFIIFGRKLM
+21 M
-35 NLSVSVL
+35 NLSVSGL
-42 RQKYR
+42 RQKYS
-47 RYGEYMWY
+47 RYGEYLWY
-55 AALILL
+55 SALILL

-78 KYALLLGSLMGY
+78 KYTLLLGSLIGY

-101 GRGPKELALFTGIFL
+101 GHSPKELALYTGVFL

-134 LLALGARD
+134 LLALGARE

-154 FFLGVLA
+154 FFLGVLT

-184 RGNVRHTLGFGYPNT
+184 QGNVRHTLGFGYPNT

-210 ALLVFPRSF
+210 ALLVFT
-219 RGLALCLVF
+219 RGYWGIALCLVL
-228 SLGLFALTDSKAA
+228 SQGLFLLTDSKAA
-241 CFSQLAALFLCL
+241 YFSQLAAVVLCL

-260 KLEGKKW
+260 KLEGKRW
-267 VPWVCGGLVALA
+267 VPWACGGLVALV

-290 RQDSRIFAL
+290 REDSRIFGL

-306 RLGYANQGF
+306 RLGYSNQGF
-315 RLFGISLFGARVDFG
+315 RLFGVSLFGARVDFG
-330 WDPVDSLYAYG
+330 WDPVDSLYTYG

-351 LYLALAVFCA
+351 LYLALAIASTF
-361 CRAAGQGKWEMV
+361 RAVKHGKWEMV

-394 VPVFGACARL
+394 APIFGACAGL
-404 SEAKG
+404 SEAK
-409 EQKP
+409 EE

>member
-1 MKCNSSVSL
+1 MKSNSPEAL
-10 SHLSAVDFIPF
+10 SFLSAVDFIPF

-35 NLSVSVL
+35 NLSVSGL
-42 RQKYR
+42 RQKYG
-47 RYGEYMWY
+47 RYGEYLWY
-55 AALILL
+55 SALILL

-68 FCDTASLPLL
+68 FYNTASLPLL
-78 KYALLLGSLMGY
+78 KYTLLLGSLIGY

-101 GRGPKELALFTGIFL
+101 GHSPKELALYTGIFL

-134 LLALGARD
+134 LLAFGARE

-172 EDTLLIRGEVWG
+172 EDTLIIRGEIWG

-210 ALLVFPRSF
+210 ALLVFT
-219 RGLALCLVF
+219 RGYWGIALCLVL
-228 SLGLFALTDSKAA
+228 SQGLFLLTDSKAA
-241 CFSQLAALFLCL
+241 YFSQLAAVVLCL

-267 VPWVCGGLVALA
+267 VPWVCGGIVALV

-290 RQDSRIFAL
+290 REDSRIFGL

-306 RLGYANQGF
+306 RLGYSNQGF
-315 RLFGISLFGARVDFG
+315 RLFGVSLFGAQVDFG

-351 LYLALAVFCA
+351 LYLALAIASTF
-361 CRAAGQGKWEMV
+361 RAAKNGKWEMV

-394 VPVFGACARL
+394 VPVFGAGARL
-404 SEAKG
+404 TDEKK
-409 EQKP
+409 E

>member
-1 MKCNSSVSL
+1 
-10 SHLSAVDFIPF
+10 
-21 RLYNDFIIFGRKLM
+21 M
-35 NLSVSVL
+35 NLSVSGL
-42 RQKYR
+42 RQKYS
-47 RYGEYMWY
+47 RYGEYLWY
-55 AALILL
+55 SALILL

-68 FCDTASLPLL
+68 FYNTASLPLL
-78 KYALLLGSLMGY
+78 KYTLLLGSLIGY

-101 GRGPKELALFTGIFL
+101 GHSPKELALYTGIFL

-134 LLALGARD
+134 LLAFGARE

-184 RGNVRHTLGFGYPNT
+184 QGNVRHTLGFGYPNT

-210 ALLVFPRSF
+210 ALLVFT
-219 RGLALCLVF
+219 RGYWGIALCLVL
-228 SLGLFALTDSKAA
+228 SQGLFLLTDSKAA
-241 CFSQLAALFLCL
+241 YFSQLAAVFLCL

-260 KLEGKKW
+260 KLEGKRW
-267 VPWVCGGLVALA
+267 VPWACGGLVALV

-290 RQDSRIFAL
+290 REDSRIFGL

-306 RLGYANQGF
+306 RLGYSNQGF
-315 RLFGISLFGARVDFG
+315 RLFGVSLFGAQVDFG
-330 WDPVDSLYAYG
+330 WDPVDSLYTYG

-351 LYLALAVFCA
+351 LYLCLGVSSTW
-361 CRAAGQGKWEMV
+361 RAAKNGKWEMV

-394 VPVFGACARL
+394 APVFGACARL
-404 SEAKG
+404 TDAKK
-409 EQKP
+409 E

>member
-1 MKCNSSVSL
+1 
-10 SHLSAVDFIPF
+10 
-21 RLYNDFIIFGRKLM
+21 M
-35 NLSVSVL
+35 NLSVSGL
-42 RQKYR
+42 RQKYS
-47 RYGEYMWY
+47 RYGEYLWY
-55 AALILL
+55 SALILL

-78 KYALLLGSLMGY
+78 KYGLLLGSLIGY

-101 GRGPKELALFTGIFL
+101 GHSPKELALYTGIFL

-134 LLALGARD
+134 LLALGARE

-154 FFLGVLA
+154 FFLGVLT

-184 RGNVRHTLGFGYPNT
+184 QGNVRHTLGFGYPNT

-210 ALLVFPRSF
+210 ALLVFPQSYW
-219 RGLALCLVF
+219 GIALCLVL
-228 SLGLFALTDSKAA
+228 SQGLFLLTDSKAA
-241 CFSQLAALFLCL
+241 YFSQLAAVFLCL

-267 VPWVCGGLVALA
+267 VPWACGGLVALV

-290 RQDSRIFAL
+290 REDSRIFGL

-306 RLGYANQGF
+306 RLGYSNQGL
-315 RLFGISLFGARVDFG
+315 RLFGVSLFGAQVDFG
-330 WDPVDSLYAYG
+330 WDPVDSLYTYG

-351 LYLALAVFCA
+351 FYLCLGVYSTY
-361 CRAAGQGKWEMV
+361 RAAKNGKWEMV

-394 VPVFGACARL
+394 APVFGACARL
-404 SEAKG
+404 TDAKK
-409 EQKP
+409 E

>member
-1 MKCNSSVSL
+1 
-10 SHLSAVDFIPF
+10 
-21 RLYNDFIIFGRKLM
+21 M
-35 NLSVSVL
+35 NLSVSGL
-42 RQKYR
+42 RQKYS
-47 RYGEYMWY
+47 RYGEYLWY
-55 AALILL
+55 SALILL

-68 FCDTASLPLL
+68 FYNTASLPLL
-78 KYALLLGSLMGY
+78 KYTLLLGSLIGY

-101 GRGPKELALFTGIFL
+101 GHSPKELALYSGIFL

-134 LLALGARD
+134 LLALGARE
-142 VPFSRIAKLCLC
+142 VPFSRITRVCLC

-184 RGNVRHTLGFGYPNT
+184 QGNVRHTLGFGYPNT

-210 ALLVFPRSF
+210 ALLVFT
-219 RGLALCLVF
+219 RGYWGIALCLVL
-228 SLGLFALTDSKAA
+228 SQGLFLLTDSKAA
-241 CFSQLAALFLCL
+241 YFSQLAAVVLCL

-267 VPWVCGGLVALA
+267 VPWACGGLVALV

-290 RQDSRIFAL
+290 REDSRIFGL

-306 RLGYANQGF
+306 RLGYSNQGL
-315 RLFGISLFGARVDFG
+315 RLFGVSLFGAQVDFG

-351 LYLALAVFCA
+351 FYLCLGVYSTY
-361 CRAAGQGKWEMV
+361 RAAKNGKWEMV

-404 SEAKG
+404 TDAKK
-409 EQKP
+409 E

>member
-1 MKCNSSVSL
+1 
-10 SHLSAVDFIPF
+10 
-21 RLYNDFIIFGRKLM
+21 M
-35 NLSVSVL
+35 NLSVSGL
-42 RQKYR
+42 RQKYS
-47 RYGEYMWY
+47 RYGEYLWY
-55 AALILL
+55 SALILL

-78 KYALLLGSLMGY
+78 KYTLLLGSLIGY

-101 GRGPKELALFTGIFL
+101 DHSPKELALYTGIFL

-134 LLALGARD
+134 LLALGARE
-142 VPFSRIAKLCLC
+142 VPFSRIARVCLC

-184 RGNVRHTLGFGYPNT
+184 QGNVRHTLGFGYPNT

-210 ALLVFPRSF
+210 ALLVFT
-219 RGLALCLVF
+219 RGYWGIALCLVL
-228 SLGLFALTDSKAA
+228 SQGLFLLTDSKAA
-241 CFSQLAALFLCL
+241 YFSQLAAVVLCL

-260 KLEGKKW
+260 KLEGKRW
-267 VPWVCGGLVALA
+267 VPWACGGLVALV

-290 RQDSRIFAL
+290 REDSRIFGL

-315 RLFGISLFGARVDFG
+315 RLFGVSLFGARVDFG

-351 LYLALAVFCA
+351 LYLALAIASTF
-361 CRAAGQGKWEMV
+361 RAAKNGKWEMV

-394 VPVFGACARL
+394 APIFGACAGL
-404 SEAKG
+404 SEAK
-409 EQKP
+409 EE

>member
-1 MKCNSSVSL
+1 
-10 SHLSAVDFIPF
+10 
-21 RLYNDFIIFGRKLM
+21 M
-35 NLSVSVL
+35 NLSVSGL
-42 RQKYR
+42 RQKYS
-47 RYGEYMWY
+47 RYGEYLWY
-55 AALILL
+55 SALILL

-78 KYALLLGSLMGY
+78 KYTLLLGSLIGY

-101 GRGPKELALFTGIFL
+101 GHSPKELALYTGVFL

-134 LLALGARD
+134 LLALGARE
-142 VPFSRIAKLCLC
+142 VPFSRIARVCLC

-184 RGNVRHTLGFGYPNT
+184 QGNVRHTLGFGYPNT

-210 ALLVFPRSF
+210 ALLVFPRSYW
-219 RGLALCLVF
+219 GIALCLVL
-228 SLGLFALTDSKAA
+228 SQGLFLLTDSKAA
-241 CFSQLAALFLCL
+241 YFSQLAAVFLCL

-267 VPWVCGGLVALA
+267 VPWVCGGLVALV

-290 RQDSRIFAL
+290 REDSRIFGL

-306 RLGYANQGF
+306 RLGYSNQGF
-315 RLFGISLFGARVDFG
+315 RLFGVSLFGAQVDFG
-330 WDPVDSLYAYG
+330 WDPVDSLYTYG

-351 LYLALAVFCA
+351 LYLCLGVSSTW
-361 CRAAGQGKWEMV
+361 RAAKNGKWEMV

-394 VPVFGACARL
+394 APVFGACARL
-404 SEAKG
+404 TDAKK
-409 EQKP
+409 E

>member
-1 MKCNSSVSL
+1 
-10 SHLSAVDFIPF
+10 
-21 RLYNDFIIFGRKLM
+21 M
-35 NLSVSVL
+35 NLSVSGL
-42 RQKYR
+42 RQKYS
-47 RYGEYMWY
+47 RYGEYLWY
-55 AALILL
+55 SALILL

-78 KYALLLGSLMGY
+78 KYTLLLGSLIGY

-101 GRGPKELALFTGIFL
+101 GHSPKELALYTGVFL

-134 LLALGARD
+134 LLALGARE
-142 VPFSRIAKLCLC
+142 VPFSRIARVCLC

-184 RGNVRHTLGFGYPNT
+184 QGNVRHTLGFGYPNT

-210 ALLVFPRSF
+210 ALLVFPRSYW
-219 RGLALCLVF
+219 GIALCLVL
-228 SLGLFALTDSKAA
+228 SQGLFLLTDSKAA
-241 CFSQLAALFLCL
+241 YFSQLAAVFLCL

-267 VPWVCGGLVALA
+267 VPWACGGLVALV

-290 RQDSRIFAL
+290 REDSRIFGL

-306 RLGYANQGF
+306 RLGYSNQGF
-315 RLFGISLFGARVDFG
+315 RLFGVSLFGAQVDFG
-330 WDPVDSLYAYG
+330 WDPVDSLYTYG

-351 LYLALAVFCA
+351 LYLCLGGYSTY
-361 CRAAGQGKWEMV
+361 RAAKNGKWEMV

-394 VPVFGACARL
+394 APVFGACARL
-404 SEAKG
+404 TDAKK
-409 EQKP
+409 E

>member
-1 MKCNSSVSL
+1 
-10 SHLSAVDFIPF
+10 
-21 RLYNDFIIFGRKLM
+21 M
-35 NLSVSVL
+35 NLSVSGL
-42 RQKYR
+42 RQKYS
-47 RYGEYMWY
+47 RYGEYLWY
-55 AALILL
+55 SALILL

-68 FCDTASLPLL
+68 FYNTASLPLL
-78 KYALLLGSLMGY
+78 KYTLLLGSLIGY

-101 GRGPKELALFTGIFL
+101 DHSPKELALYTGIFL
-116 LLGLGVVFSGTR
+116 LLGLGVVYSGTR

-134 LLALGARD
+134 LLAFGARE

-154 FFLGVLA
+154 FFLGVLT

-184 RGNVRHTLGFGYPNT
+184 QGNVRHTLGFGYPNT

-210 ALLVFPRSF
+210 ALLVFTRSYW
-219 RGLALCLVF
+219 GIALCLVL
-228 SLGLFALTDSKAA
+228 SQGLFLLTDSKAA
-241 CFSQLAALFLCL
+241 YFSQLAAVFLCL

-267 VPWVCGGLVALA
+267 VPWVCGGLVALV

-290 RQDSRIFAL
+290 REDSRIFGL

-306 RLGYANQGF
+306 RLGYSNQGL
-315 RLFGISLFGARVDFG
+315 RLFGISLFGAQVDFG
-330 WDPVDSLYAYG
+330 WDPVDSLYTYG

-351 LYLALAVFCA
+351 LYLCLGVSSTW
-361 CRAAGQGKWEMV
+361 RAAKNGKWEMV

-394 VPVFGACARL
+394 APVFGACARL
-404 SEAKG
+404 TDAKK
-409 EQKP
+409 E

>member
-1 MKCNSSVSL
+1 
-10 SHLSAVDFIPF
+10 
-21 RLYNDFIIFGRKLM
+21 M
-35 NLSVSVL
+35 NLSVSGL
-42 RQKYR
+42 RQKYS
-47 RYGEYMWY
+47 RYGEYLWY
-55 AALILL
+55 SALILL

-78 KYALLLGSLMGY
+78 KYTLLLGSLIGY

-101 GRGPKELALFTGIFL
+101 GHSPKELALYTGIFL

-134 LLALGARD
+134 LLAFGARE

-154 FFLGVLA
+154 FFLGVLT

-184 RGNVRHTLGFGYPNT
+184 QGNVRHTLGFGYPNT

-210 ALLVFPRSF
+210 ALLVFTRSYW
-219 RGLALCLVF
+219 GIALCLVL
-228 SLGLFALTDSKAA
+228 SQGLFLLTDSKAA
-241 CFSQLAALFLCL
+241 YFSQLAAVFLCL

-260 KLEGKKW
+260 KLEGKRW
-267 VPWVCGGLVALA
+267 VPWACGGLVALV

-290 RQDSRIFAL
+290 REDSRIFGL

-306 RLGYANQGF
+306 RLGYSNQGL
-315 RLFGISLFGARVDFG
+315 RLFGISPFGAQVDFG
-330 WDPVDSLYAYG
+330 WDPVDSLYTYG

-351 LYLALAVFCA
+351 LYLCLGVSSTW
-361 CRAAGQGKWEMV
+361 RAAKNGKWEMV

-404 SEAKG
+404 TDAKK
-409 EQKP
+409 E